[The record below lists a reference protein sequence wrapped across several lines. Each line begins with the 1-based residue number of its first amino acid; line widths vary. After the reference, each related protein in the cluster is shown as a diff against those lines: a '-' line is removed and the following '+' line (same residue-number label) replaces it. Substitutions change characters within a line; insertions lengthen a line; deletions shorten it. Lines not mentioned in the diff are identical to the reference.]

1 MDEKNY
7 LLEFKQLNADIVY
20 LRYLLRR
27 LSSDGHYWDNDSKTD
42 IELSVQNL
50 IVKVFDRFRL
60 LLSEIPLAQTEAC
73 AAAVFENY
81 LKLQNLYLYEP
92 KVFELVENWPVR
104 MKSLLEKR
112 PKLRLL
118 LEQKPL

>member
-27 LSSDGHYWDNDSKTD
+27 LRSDGRYWDNDCKMD
-42 IELSVQNL
+42 IEQSSQDL
-50 IVKVFDRFRL
+50 IVRVFDKFRQ
-60 LLSEIPLAQTEAC
+60 LLSEIPLAQTKEVATV
-73 AAAVFENY
+73 VFENY

-92 KVFELVENWPVR
+92 KVFELVENWPIR
-104 MKSLLEKR
+104 MKCVLRKR
-112 PKLRLL
+112 PKLRTL

>member
-27 LSSDGHYWDNDSKTD
+27 LRSDGRYWDNDSKID
-42 IELSVQNL
+42 IELSSQDL

-92 KVFELVENWPVR
+92 KVFELVEDWPIH
-104 MKSLLEKR
+104 MKCILRKR
-112 PKLRLL
+112 PKLLLL

>member
-27 LSSDGHYWDNDSKTD
+27 LRSDGRYWDNDSKID
-42 IELSVQNL
+42 IELSSQDL
-50 IVKVFDRFRL
+50 IVRVFDRFRL

-104 MKSLLEKR
+104 MKSLLKKR
-112 PKLRLL
+112 PKLLLL